1 MGVSGLTVRPAR
13 ADDYDDV
20 VAFTS
25 DTWADR
31 EGGDY
36 IPHIYHDWIEGPD
49 GGERRRTLVA
59 EDDEAVVG
67 IAQAV
72 LLSDHEAWCQGMR
85 VAPSHRGEGVATRIT
100 RGLFDWARDR
110 GAAVARNMV
119 FSWNVA
125 GLGQSRATGFAPAT
139 EFRWARPRPDPDAAP
154 GAAVVEDPDD
164 AWTYWARS
172 DARDHLRGLALSFD
186 ETWAMR
192 ELTRE
197 GLRRAADETAVFA
210 VQDAG
215 TRGMAYRVRDDER
228 ENEDGEVEHRVEY
241 GVGAWEDLAACRD
254 LLAAVRRDAGELGA
268 DDVRVLIPETVRHVS
283 DVAATRT
290 PVSDEPD
297 FVLAADLT
305 DDRRR

>member
-25 DTWADR
+25 DTWADHD
-31 EGGDY
+31 GSDY
-36 IPHIYHDWIEGPD
+36 IPRIYHDWIEGPD

-59 EDDEAVVG
+59 DDGESVVG

-72 LLSDHEAWCQGMR
+72 LLSDREAWCQGIR
-85 VAPSHRGEGVATRIT
+85 VAPSHRGDGVSTRIT
-100 RGLFDWARDR
+100 HALFDWARDR

-139 EFRWARPRPDPDAAP
+139 EFRWALPEPDPDAEP
-154 GAAVVEDPDD
+154 SRTVTDDPDD

-172 DARDHLRGLALSFD
+172 DARDRLRGLTLDFD
-186 ETWAMR
+186 ETWATR
-192 ELTRE
+192 QLTRE
-197 GLRRAADETAVFA
+197 DLRRAADETAVFA
-210 VQDAG
+210 VEDAG
-215 TRGMAYRVRDDER
+215 TRGMTYRVREYER
-228 ENEDGEVEHRVEY
+228 ESEDGEVEHRVEY

-268 DDVRVLIPETVRHVS
+268 DRVRVLIPETARFVS

-290 PVSDEPD
+290 PVSDDPD

-305 DDRRR
+305 DDGWP